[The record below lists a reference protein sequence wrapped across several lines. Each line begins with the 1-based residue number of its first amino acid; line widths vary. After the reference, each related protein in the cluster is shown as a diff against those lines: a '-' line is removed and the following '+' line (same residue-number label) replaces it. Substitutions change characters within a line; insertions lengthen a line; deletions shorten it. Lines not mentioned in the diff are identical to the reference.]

1 MDVSEVHKIIFPAA
15 KCTLLAEKSRSP
27 WKIRN
32 GYGVVFL
39 SATCLGWFLPIE
51 ETFKNVRIKTVTKI
65 K

>member
-1 MDVSEVHKIIFPAA
+1 MQKIFFPAA
-15 KCTLLAEKSRSP
+15 KYTLLAEKSRSP

-39 SATCLGWFLPIE
+39 SATCLALVVLPVE
-51 ETFKNVRIKTVTKI
+51 ETIKNVRIKTITKI